1 MSDEPA
7 PQGTTGGGGVPEAR
21 PNIPLEVDAGGPP
34 LSTAALQ
41 SAAPREERLGR
52 REWTRSG
59 LAFAFV
65 LIFGATIIFAF
76 LKVGTR
82 DWVQTKDLLQIL
94 LPAETGL
101 LGSALGFYF
110 GAKSTER

>member
-1 MSDEPA
+1 MSDGSD
-7 PQGTTGGGGVPEAR
+7 PQGTIGAGGTPEAGQH
-21 PNIPLEVDAGGPP
+21 IPTAVDAGGPP

-65 LIFGATIIFAF
+65 VIFGATIIFAF
-76 LKVGTR
+76 FKVGTR

-110 GAKSTER
+110 GAKSNER

>member
-1 MSDEPA
+1 MPDA
-7 PQGTTGGGGVPEAR
+7 PDSPE
-21 PNIPLEVDAGGPP
+21 IDAGGPP
-34 LSTAALQ
+34 VSTAALQ

-59 LAFAFV
+59 LAFALMV
-65 LIFGATIIFAF
+65 VFGATIIFVCC
-76 LKVGTR
+76 KVGTR
-82 DWVQTKDLLQIL
+82 DWAETKELLQIL

-110 GAKSTER
+110 GAKSAER

>member
-1 MSDEPA
+1 MSDEPG
-7 PQGTTGGGGVPEAR
+7 PQGTTGTGEAGQ
-21 PNIPLEVDAGGPP
+21 NILPEVDAGGPP

-52 REWTRSG
+52 QEWTRSG

-65 LIFGATIIFAF
+65 IIFGATIIFAF

-82 DWVQTKDLLQIL
+82 DWAQTKDLLQIL
-94 LPAETGL
+94 LSAETGL

-110 GAKSTER
+110 GAKSNER

>member
-1 MSDEPA
+1 MQVDHPYR
-7 PQGTTGGGGVPEAR
+7 PPHCKVPHR
-21 PNIPLEVDAGGPP
+21 VK
-34 LSTAALQ
+34 
-41 SAAPREERLGR
+41 SALGR

-65 LIFGATIIFAF
+65 IIFGVTIIFAF
-76 LKVGTR
+76 FKVGTY
-82 DWVQTKDLLQIL
+82 DWAQTKDLLQIL

-110 GAKSTER
+110 GARSNER